1 MKRRSVALVLTV
13 MFMACGCFAARD
25 AKESP
30 DVHIEVPLT
39 AAATQAP
46 TPEASLPLA
55 VTATPFVVEETP
67 LPSATPEPTQTS
79 ASQAERVP
87 LNDDFYYVPL
97 DDATR
102 ARITGLSYPQN
113 DSDAAVNYSNL
124 RYIHLLHVDFE
135 GNVREGELIV
145 NKKVAQEVME
155 IFYGL
160 YQAKYP
166 LTSVVLVDEFGE
178 AADDNL
184 SMAANNTSAFNYR
197 VVAGSKTLSL
207 HSYGLAVDI
216 NPLLNPY
223 VKSDGGISP
232 ESGAEYADRTRDFVG
247 KIDHDDLCYQLF
259 TEHGWTWGGDWKNSK
274 DYQHFS
280 KDVR

>member
-1 MKRRSVALVLTV
+1 MRRRIAALALAI
-13 MFMACGCFAARD
+13 MFMACGCIAARD
-25 AKESP
+25 AEESP
-30 DVHIEVPLT
+30 DVKIDAPFSVT
-39 AAATQAP
+39 ATKTPQP
-46 TPEASLPLA
+46 TVSLPLA
-55 VTATPFVVEETP
+55 VTTAPLVIEETP
-67 LPSATPEPTQTS
+67 LASPTPAPTQTPPT
-79 ASQAERVP
+79 QAERVS

-97 DDATR
+97 DDAIK
-102 ARITGLSYPQN
+102 ARITGLSYPKD
-113 DSDAAVNYSNL
+113 DSDAAINYDDL

-145 NKKVAQEVME
+145 NKKVAQDVME
-155 IFYGL
+155 IFYAL
-160 YQAKYP
+160 YEAKYP
-166 LTSVVLVDEFGE
+166 LTSVVLVDEYGE

-223 VKSDGGISP
+223 VKSDGSISP
-232 ESGAEYADRTRDFVG
+232 ESGAEYADRTRDFEG
-247 KIDHDDLCYQLF
+247 KIDHDDLCYKLF
-259 TEHGWTWGGDWKNSK
+259 IEHGWTWGGNWKNSK

-280 KDVR
+280 KDIR